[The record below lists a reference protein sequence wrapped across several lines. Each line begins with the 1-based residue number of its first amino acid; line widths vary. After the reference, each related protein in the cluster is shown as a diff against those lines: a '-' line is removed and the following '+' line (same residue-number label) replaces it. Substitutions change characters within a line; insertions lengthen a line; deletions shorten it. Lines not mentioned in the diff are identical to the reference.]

1 MEELIDGPYFEDL
14 HHGQRFDDSP
24 GLTLTERLA
33 AAHRAI
39 VGGRMP
45 LTLDGELARQVI
57 GEGAC

>member
-24 GLTLTERLA
+24 GLTLTEGLA

-45 LTLDGELARQVI
+45 LTLDCELARQVI